1 MTPERKKNGRPEKS
15 TDTKKSQRIGFWVTE
30 SEAVVIRKQAQE
42 AGLTISDYC
51 NQIITNGQIVA
62 PFTEEELNL
71 KRGLVG
77 MANNLNQIAF
87 RANAAGISSV
97 ESSARDLLQEIKKLL
112 KTYQ

>member
-1 MTPERKKNGRPEKS
+1 MTTPA
-15 TDTKKSQRIGFWVTE
+15 QA
-30 SEAVVIRKQAQE
+30 EAITAQAQQMGVTVSE
-42 AGLTISDYC
+42 YCHLALSDRK
-51 NQIITNGQIVA
+51 IVA

-97 ESSARDLLQEIKKLL
+97 ERSALDLMQEVKKLL
-112 KTYQ
+112 NRYK